1 MGRKRPIIIAAATI
15 AALVLGGIW
24 YDRAR
29 SENDLWADPSDQ
41 ELVQLGGAAYRS
53 QCASCHGADLEGE
66 ANWRQRRPDGS
77 LPAPPHDESGHTW
90 HHSDEILFGIT
101 KHGGQRNAP
110 PRFVSRMPGFGET
123 MSERQIHAVLA
134 YIKSRWP
141 ETIRERQELINSRIR
156 QTQHR

>member
-1 MGRKRPIIIAAATI
+1 MVRKRPIIIAAVTV

-24 YDRAR
+24 YDRTR
-29 SENDLWADPSDQ
+29 SDNDPWADPSDQ
-41 ELVQLGGAAYRS
+41 ELVRLGGTAYRT

-66 ANWRQRRPDGS
+66 ANWRARRPDGS

-101 KHGGQRNAP
+101 KYGGQRNAP
-110 PRFVSRMPGFGET
+110 PGFVSRMPAFGET
-123 MSERQIHAVLA
+123 MSKRQIYAVLA

-141 ETIRERQELINSRIR
+141 ETIRERQELINSRTR
-156 QTQHR
+156 QRP